1 MRQRKLQL
9 FHGVHDDRFEFP
21 GRRIKNRSHGDRYMT
36 KDNEKL
42 LVIHNFGGTAMLLP
56 LTDKIEK
63 VLFVNGEAQQNT
75 DSDSYTL
82 KLGGYASV
90 VFKLG
95 N

>member
-1 MRQRKLQL
+1 MTKHSVYNASQEK
-9 FHGVHDDRFEFP
+9 DYKP
-21 GRRIKNRSHGDRYMT
+21 IAAWYMT

>member
-1 MRQRKLQL
+1 
-9 FHGVHDDRFEFP
+9 
-21 GRRIKNRSHGDRYMT
+21 
-36 KDNEKL
+36 
-42 LVIHNFGGTAMLLP
+42 MLLP